1 MVSNKQPKAL
11 MLALGLESNGE
22 GCSCHA
28 YSAFECACDASWS
41 EFYVKDAAAELRRLH
56 TENEALRESLRTE
69 ELISFRRQMQGYAA
83 QVERDEALLQ
93 QALAAL
99 EYASSQLHLI
109 HAREIEPTI
118 KRLEERLK

>member
-28 YSAFECACDASWS
+28 YGACECACDASWS

-56 TENEALRESLRTE
+56 AENEQLKAALRRVIRTYMVADDAWDHDA
-69 ELISFRRQMQGYAA
+69 EL
-83 QVERDEALLQ
+83 
-93 QALAAL
+93 
-99 EYASSQLHLI
+99 
-109 HAREIEPTI
+109 
-118 KRLEERLK
+118 ERLYQREVLK